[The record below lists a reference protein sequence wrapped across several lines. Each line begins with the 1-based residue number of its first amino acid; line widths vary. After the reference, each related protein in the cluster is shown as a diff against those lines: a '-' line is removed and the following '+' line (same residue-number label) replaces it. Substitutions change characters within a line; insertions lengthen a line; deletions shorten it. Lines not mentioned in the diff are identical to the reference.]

1 MHLIAL
7 AWYPSLM
14 TPKQRFDDYPPSAA
28 TKRGDKALAAAL
40 SIGPIPH
47 AELRRE
53 KRAQPK
59 KLRRKK
65 IGNT

>member
-1 MHLIAL
+1 
-7 AWYPSLM
+7 M
-14 TPKQRFDDYPPSAA
+14 TPMQRFDDYPPSAA
-28 TKRGDKALAAAL
+28 TKRRDKALAAAL